1 MAELSINLR
10 KELVLNAIRRI
21 EDSKAAAID
30 AALDPRSSSDERA
43 LARRRHEAI
52 EREFAWQWRNVKAIL
67 EAQNG

>member
-30 AALDPRSSSDERA
+30 AESKHLDSKVD
-43 LARRRHEAI
+43 
-52 EREFAWQWRNVKAIL
+52 
-67 EAQNG
+67 